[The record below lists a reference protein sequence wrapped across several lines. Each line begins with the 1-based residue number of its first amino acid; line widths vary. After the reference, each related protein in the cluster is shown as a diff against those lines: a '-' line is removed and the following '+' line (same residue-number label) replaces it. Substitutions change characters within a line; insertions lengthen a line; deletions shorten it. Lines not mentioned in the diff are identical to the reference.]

1 MFRRSLVSF
10 LVYLGL
16 AGASFAADAVALKIK
31 PPGLDGA
38 YTTNGAIALV
48 EVELH
53 NSTASQLSLT
63 LTVSELN
70 LEADATPISETF
82 AMPVKLAGD
91 ETRTTDVPLHLYQM
105 GTPVIYAEA
114 QDEHGR
120 SIGRAGRRVGERSNG
135 VIIALL
141 CANTDACRTIR
152 RDILLTGSE
161 EEQTRKSQNLRVV
174 QLTDPPAEGWA
185 YAPARTVIVASPP
198 GNLSSEQRLAL
209 EVYLHSG
216 GRLVL
221 VEDQLGDGPA
231 LLPAAGPSSKKRDAR
246 DAGGARFLGVYRAT
260 TEEGKSVVVDEGTL
274 VHFRSISSPAFA
286 EHFRPLGFGE
296 STPEAVRQSAVTRE
310 RPAMAQAA
318 TEEIP
323 WLMKRLGTTF
333 RFPTFLELLLWIAA
347 YLLLVGVVNFVI
359 LRRMDRE
366 EWGWITIPVLAI
378 VFSVVLYI
386 VGARNHPQ
394 KFGLDEIVQYRLDPR
409 SPLAVMQARVRVSA
423 PSRAS
428 VHPVLPA
435 GVVFENGQ
443 RSFMAG
449 DVVIAPSA
457 REAIDKIYVS
467 EKWETQFPLRRWSFR
482 DMDFAGHREFSGSI
496 YRDPSGHFHN
506 DSGIAFAQAIVVDR
520 EDVFLLGNFL
530 PGSAPDLGHVERRP
544 YAEETGRIIRDNRGY
559 PGPPFA
565 YKLTAGWPRTEEQ
578 LKQYEKERN
587 ELSQKPFSVLE
598 LIRGWSPIGDDV
610 FYDTKAVFFGLG
622 TEATLGAALRDQSPN
637 HKAYSLVV
645 VTFKDWP

>member
-1 MFRRSLVSF
+1 MLHRPLLSF
-10 LVYLGL
+10 LAFLAI
-16 AGASFAADAVALKIK
+16 AGASFAADPVALKIK
-31 PPGLDGA
+31 PLGLNGA

-53 NSTASQLSLT
+53 NHTASPLSLT

-82 AMPVKLAGD
+82 TMRLKLAAN
-91 ETRTTDVPLHLYQM
+91 ETRPAGVPLHLYQM

-114 QDEHGR
+114 RDEQGR

-135 VIIALL
+135 VIIGLL
-141 CANTDACRTIR
+141 CANADACRAIR
-152 RDILLTGSE
+152 QAILLTGSE
-161 EEQTRKSQNLRVV
+161 EEQTRKSQNLRLV

-185 YAPARTVIVASPP
+185 YAPARAVIMASPL
-198 GNLSSEQRLAL
+198 GNLSAEQRLAL
-209 EVYLHSG
+209 EVYLHAG

-221 VEDQLGDGPA
+221 AEDKLGDGPA
-231 LLPAAGPSSKKRDAR
+231 LLPAGSSSKHSDAR
-246 DAGGARFLGVYRAT
+246 DAASARFLGVYRAEA
-260 TEEGKSVVVDEGTL
+260 EEGKSVAVDKGTL
-274 VHFRSISSPAFA
+274 VNFRSISSPAFA
-286 EHFRPLGFGE
+286 DHFRPLGFSE
-296 STPEAVRQSAVTRE
+296 STPEAVRRSTATRE

-359 LRRMDRE
+359 LRRVDRE
-366 EWGWITIPVLAI
+366 EWGWITIPAFAI
-378 VFSVVLYI
+378 VFSVVLYM

-409 SPLAVMQARVRVSA
+409 SPLAVMQAKMRISA

-435 GVVFENGQ
+435 GVIFENGQ
-443 RSFMAG
+443 RTFIAG
-449 DVVIAPSA
+449 DVMIAPPA
-457 REAIDKIYVS
+457 REAIDKIYVG
-467 EKWETQFPLRRWSFR
+467 ENWETEFPLRRWSFR
-482 DMDFAGHREFSGSI
+482 EMDFAGHRVFSGSI
-496 YRDPSGHFHN
+496 YRDSSGHFHN
-506 DSGIAFAQAIVVDR
+506 DSGIMFEQAIVVDH
-520 EDVFLLGNFL
+520 EDVFLLGNFP
-530 PGSAPDLGHVERRP
+530 PGSAPDLGHVERRT
-544 YAEETGRIIRDNRGY
+544 YAGETGRIFRDNRGY

-565 YKLTAGWPRTEEQ
+565 HKLASGWPATEDQ

-587 ELSQKPFSVLE
+587 ELSQKPFSLLE

-610 FYDTKAVFFGLG
+610 FYDTKAIFFGLSK
-622 TEATLGAALRDQSPN
+622 EATLRAALRDQSPN